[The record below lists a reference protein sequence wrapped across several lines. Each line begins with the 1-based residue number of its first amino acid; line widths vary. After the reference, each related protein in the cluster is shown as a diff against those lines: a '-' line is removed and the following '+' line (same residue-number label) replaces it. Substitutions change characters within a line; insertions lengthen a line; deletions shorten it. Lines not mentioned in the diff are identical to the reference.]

1 MAIYKNQT
9 LKEILETDPN
19 ALDLT
24 LRDLYRAAKEEND
37 AGLSDSMTLSQF
49 YEAAYKPEVSIPKR
63 VSDDTIR
70 QRETALR
77 YWVQITG
84 DPPLCEISKSVMNC
98 FSAELFKRVEAG
110 KMRPATIRKHCNA
123 LMSILAHAGPK
134 TEKHREARE
143 LIPMPPAFPPVRVY
157 LNPTGKTPSRNEV
170 QAVIQACSCA
180 RWPKLPNITPG
191 KWWECAYRI
200 LALTGMRKSD
210 LFALRWSQIRNI
222 GGRPMF
228 VIPAEEEKTGVEKLI
243 PISGPVRD
251 VLDEMPRDPKND
263 RIFRWPHG
271 KSLFQTERERIIFRA
286 GIRQKVLGT
295 FHAFRRFVATV
306 VQDAQLVL
314 GHTSAA
320 VTARHY
326 QSMTRAALALENL
339 ALEVRLE

>member
-1 MAIYKNQT
+1 
-9 LKEILETDPN
+9 
-19 ALDLT
+19 
-24 LRDLYRAAKEEND
+24 
-37 AGLSDSMTLSQF
+37 
-49 YEAAYKPEVSIPKR
+49 
-63 VSDDTIR
+63 
-70 QRETALR
+70 
-77 YWVQITG
+77 
-84 DPPLCEISKSVMNC
+84 
-98 FSAELFKRVEAG
+98 
-110 KMRPATIRKHCNA
+110 
-123 LMSILAHAGPK
+123 
-134 TEKHREARE
+134 
-143 LIPMPPAFPPVRVY
+143 
-157 LNPTGKTPSRNEV
+157 
-170 QAVIQACSCA
+170 
-180 RWPKLPNITPG
+180 
-191 KWWECAYRI
+191 
-200 LALTGMRKSD
+200 
-210 LFALRWSQIRNI
+210 
-222 GGRPMF
+222 MF
-228 VIPAEEEKTGVEKLI
+228 VIPAEEGKTGVEKLI